1 MQIIHLNITQNCS
14 IYHKAFKSKQNLYQH
29 MKTHNDDK
37 PFKCNNC
44 NKEFRRKEELK
55 KHVYSCKKVVPNM
68 QEENNKVLEPG
79 KRLREEGIKLVNSCL
94 ICHKGFTRKDALIRH
109 SQLHDNEK

>member
-1 MQIIHLNITQNCS
+1 
-14 IYHKAFKSKQNLYQH
+14 

-44 NKEFRRKEELK
+44 NKEFRRKEDLK

-79 KRLREEGIKLVNSCL
+79 IRLREEGIKGGSNETL
-94 ICHKGFTRKDALIRH
+94 
-109 SQLHDNEK
+109 DNLEQECGTYFQFFLRPLTVR

>member
-1 MQIIHLNITQNCS
+1 
-14 IYHKAFKSKQNLYQH
+14 

-68 QEENNKVLEPG
+68 VNSEESILKTCDICLKSFANKADLNAHAKTHQLP
-79 KRLREEGIKLVNSCL
+79 LSCL
-94 ICHKGFTRKDALIRH
+94 ICHKGFARKDSLIIA
-109 SQLHDNEK
+109 